1 MQQYMRIK
9 EENKDAILF
18 FRLGDFYEM
27 FFDDALTAS
36 RELEIALTRRE
47 CGLEDKA
54 PMCGIPHHVS
64 EPYINKLVSKGY
76 KVAVVDQ
83 IEDPKLAKGLV
94 KRSITRLVTPGTL
107 IDLDM
112 EAKKDNNFLASIFH
126 TANSFGISYI
136 DITTGELKT
145 TEITNSIDPK
155 RDLLDFLVK
164 INPREIIINKRLDYK
179 YFNNYVENKNIFIS
193 VFEPRTYE
201 ASKNL
206 DFLSGYLDRKSLK
219 LIDKKIYASMATSSL
234 LDYVYLFQEEK
245 LAHIESLDYVEA
257 NRFLQID
264 ANTRENLE
272 LHRNLNDGSRKNTLL
287 SVLDK
292 SKTAM
297 GSRKINSWL
306 EFPLIKR
313 DEIDFRL
320 NVIEYFSENTIK
332 RMELLDLLSTIYDL
346 ERILSKVAYGRANAR
361 DLLALKTSIENIP
374 KIIEILR
381 EIDKKEIKLILESFD
396 SLEDIYQL
404 IDQAIVEDAPTTITE
419 GDLIKQ
425 GFDKKL
431 DKLKYQSIEG
441 KRLLLEYEEEEKRET
456 GIKNLKVSYN
466 KNTGYYIEL
475 TKSNIGSAPDHY
487 IRRQTLK
494 NSERYITDR
503 LNEISDMILGS
514 QADTV
519 DLEYEIFNGIRS
531 TISEN
536 TSRIKNTSN
545 AIANLDGLL
554 TLAQVAID
562 NNYVRPSFNDENI
575 IDIKDGRHPV
585 IETSIQAVDFIPND
599 SLIGQEDNLIQII
612 TGPNMAG
619 KSTYMRQVA
628 LIIIM
633 GHMGSFVPATSANLS
648 VCDAIFTRIGASD
661 NLAKGESTFMVE
673 MKEMSN
679 IIKNA
684 TDKSFIVLDEVGR
697 GTSTNDGLSIA
708 YAIVEY
714 ISENLRAKTLFATH
728 YHELTL
734 LEENYENIVNLKVDI
749 DESQGNLVFLRKI
762 LKGRADK
769 SYGIE
774 VAKLSGIPD
783 QIIKRA
789 NYILKNIDNMDF
801 SKTKLADSPLVEDYR
816 DFEKNAFLEEIKSL
830 NLDHMTA
837 KEAYDFLYDMKDRL
851 GDIVD

>member
-425 GFDKKL
+425 GFDEKL